1 MVAAIQN
8 GRYKIW
14 RSPEQLLVSMNGP
27 NSMAVL
33 GHLDDLVGR
42 FDNSETGIW
51 IVNVAPTSTT
61 DNDVDSSVS
70 ATIQHEASQGYLALD
85 NPSDPGRGATIFV
98 QVDNKQAWTIT
109 PAARGE
115 GSTTD
120 EFHIGYP
127 EKIEGQSLVVDNS
140 FLMSYPPRLALQPA
154 DNGIPGMGLPWRF
167 EPVA

>member
-42 FDNSETGIW
+42 FDNSESGIW
-51 IVNVAPTSTT
+51 IVN
-61 DNDVDSSVS
+61 
-70 ATIQHEASQGYLALD
+70 HEASQGYLALD

-98 QVDNKQAWTIT
+98 QMDNKQAWTIT